1 MLVISICG
9 EGVQS
14 ERAGGSEGEDVTQL
28 ERSTRVRELGLRGL
42 VSTQQ
47 NSITKATTQNL
58 CEFENVAL
66 LSISNMHAHLPHP
79 EMWCKRRMLEF
90 VRG

>member
-1 MLVISICG
+1 MMSICG

-14 ERAGGSEGEDVTQL
+14 ERAGGSEGEDVIQL

-58 CEFENVAL
+58 CEFENVAF